1 MINSELTQ
9 ALSAMA
15 YYTRMTAAGKPIRTD
30 DQRLRMTGFFDPWT
44 LKDYQTGELCNAK
57 GQTWECYQAFSAA
70 AYPQVSPQD
79 PAFRTFSAPC
89 TARPWP
95 RPSLLCSPR
104 GPMTCTGRG
113 NTCGLTTGCGG
124 AKATRPTA
132 QRTTKTLGKFYRGYK
147 TGGD

>member
-79 PAFRTFSAPC
+79 PAFRTFF
-89 TARPWP
+89 RP
-95 RPSLLCSPR
+95 LH
-104 GPMTCTGRG
+104 GKTV
-113 NTCGLTTGCGG
+113 
-124 AKATRPTA
+124 ATA
-132 QRTTKTLGKFYRGYK
+132 QPFVQPQGAYDMYRAGEHVWFNDRVWRCKSDTAYSPTDYK
-147 TGGD
+147 DAWEVL